1 MDYKFKLLKSLIF
14 SIYEDKYSNN
24 EINETV
30 KNVFKSIKKNKNNKK
45 NYKKNDEKT
54 VILITYPDSF
64 SERKRSKLSSL
75 NYFLKKYINNLF
87 DVIHILPFFPSSS
100 DDGFAVID
108 YRKVDPSYG
117 NWNDIKK
124 INKNYK
130 IMADLVVTMA
140 LQKANGLKIF

>member
-14 SIYEDKYSNN
+14 SIYEDECSND
-24 EINETV
+24 EINQTV
-30 KNVFKSIKKNKNNKK
+30 KNIFKSIKKKKNNKK

-64 SERKRSKLSSL
+64 SDRKRSKLSSL

-124 INKNYK
+124 INKTTK
-130 IMADLVVTMA
+130 LWLI
-140 LQKANGLKIF
+140 